1 MLRSAAVLP
10 LMLCVACGGAND
22 RASRTEVVDSGG
34 VQLVRNG
41 GQVDT
46 VTLQP
51 DLTIGTVDGP
61 EELQFFR
68 VSALAVTPDGGVLVG
83 DGSGTIRHFDS
94 AGAFVRRF
102 GRRGAGPGEFQRPSA
117 IHIYGDTT
125 AVVDVGLF
133 RITEF
138 DAGGAVLGTIPLRQ
152 ERTIV
157 FPTARANGGWLVQRV
172 TPGWNLEI
180 GKARRDTARVLF
192 ADLTQLAPPDAG
204 NDDGAET
211 PGFRPVVE
219 YETGRTFGI
228 HYEMNGR
235 SGMTANSPLWEPSPS
250 HAVDGA
256 GNIYVAHGA
265 PYRIDVFDA
274 DGVRWRSITRDHTPV
289 PAAGDLNDRYWDK
302 VNTYLDTTSNR
313 HGEWSITV
321 AAERGR
327 ADLPV
332 NETLPALGRLIVSDE
347 GVLWANRPDLAP
359 DPLLLEWSREGTRQ
373 DTFWDVFDHEGR
385 FLMTARLPAAF
396 RPMSAAQRS
405 MYGVLRDD
413 MDVEHIARFTL
424 PARD

>member
-1 MLRSAAVLP
+1 MLRYAAVLP
-10 LMLCVACGGAND
+10 LVLCVACGGASD
-22 RASRTEVVDSGG
+22 GSSRTEVMDSAGI
-34 VQLVRNG
+34 QLVRNG
-41 GQVDT
+41 GGLDT

-68 VSALAVTPDGGVLVG
+68 VSALAVTPGGSVMVG
-83 DGSGTIRHFDS
+83 DGSGTIREFDS
-94 AGAFVRRF
+94 AGAFIRRF
-102 GRRGAGPGEFQRPSA
+102 GRRGEGPGEFQRPSA
-117 IHIYGDTT
+117 IHVYGDTT
-125 AVVDVGLF
+125 AVVDVGLY

-152 ERTIV
+152 DRMIV
-157 FPTARANGGWLVQRV
+157 FPTARANGGWLVQRS

-180 GKARRDTARVLF
+180 GRARRDTARILF
-192 ADLTQLAPPDAG
+192 ADLAQLAQVSGSDG
-204 NDDGAET
+204 GAEM
-211 PGFRPVVE
+211 PAFRPVVE

-250 HAVDGA
+250 AAVDGA
-256 GNIYVAHGA
+256 GNIYVSRGA

-289 PAAGDLNDRYWDK
+289 TAAGALNDRYWEK

-313 HGEWSITV
+313 HGEWPITV

-359 DPLLLEWSREGTRQ
+359 DPVLLEWSREGTQQ

-385 FLMTARLPAAF
+385 FIVTARLPAAF
-396 RPMSAAQRS
+396 RPRVAVQRS
-405 MYGVLRDD
+405 VYGVLRDD